1 MAVTWRVEE
10 PADTLI
16 VAEGDLTET
25 VTVVDIHS
33 SIPSLVEKGFVYP
46 PRKKGS
52 YQPLAT
58 ILEGVAIVAVPPV
71 TAFIVT

>member
-1 MAVTWRVEE
+1 VDD
-10 PADTLI
+10 PADTMI

-33 SIPSLVEKGFVYP
+33 SIPSLTEKGFVYP
-46 PRKKGS
+46 PRNEN
-52 YQPLAT
+52 YQPRAT

>member
-1 MAVTWRVEE
+1 VDDPT
-10 PADTLI
+10 DTLI

-33 SIPSLVEKGFVYP
+33 SIPSLTEKGFVYP
-46 PRKKGS
+46 PRNEN
-52 YQPLAT
+52 YQPRAT

-71 TAFIVT
+71 TAFTAM

>member
-1 MAVTWRVEE
+1 M
-10 PADTLI
+10 I
-16 VAEGDLTET
+16 VAEGDLTAT

-33 SIPSLVEKGFVYP
+33 SIPSLTEKGFAQP
-46 PRKKGS
+46 PRNEN

-58 ILEGVAIVAVPPV
+58 MVDGVAIVAVPPV

>member
-1 MAVTWRVEE
+1 VDD

-33 SIPSLVEKGFVYP
+33 SIASLTEKGFAQP
-46 PRKKGS
+46 PKKKGG

-58 ILEGVAIVAVPPV
+58 MVEGVAIVAVPPV
-71 TAFIVT
+71 TALTAT

>member
-1 MAVTWRVEE
+1 MDD

-33 SIPSLVEKGFVYP
+33 SIASLVEKGFAQP
-46 PRKKGS
+46 PKKKGD
-52 YQPLAT
+52 YQPRAT
-58 ILEGVAIVAVPPV
+58 IVDGVAIVAVPPV

>member
-1 MAVTWRVEE
+1 LATTCRVEE

-33 SIPSLVEKGFVYP
+33 SIAPLTEKGFVYP
-46 PRKKGS
+46 PKKK
-52 YQPLAT
+52 
-58 ILEGVAIVAVPPV
+58 
-71 TAFIVT
+71 